1 MAKNNVR
8 TSSEMATI
16 ASHTLFGDFD
26 TAYVEML
33 ARVLLDGAEAYRME
47 HDAWIEELAQ
57 SLAGSVLSNRRA

>member
-16 ASHTLFGDFD
+16 AAHTLSGDFD

-47 HDAWIEELAQ
+47 RDAWIEELAQ

>member
-16 ASHTLFGDFD
+16 AAHTLSGDFD

-33 ARVLLDGAEAYRME
+33 ARVLLSGANAYRIE
-47 HDAWIEELAQ
+47 RDAWIEELAQ